1 MPKYTKK
8 VPMVSLDSP
17 KYKKS
22 ADGDIMSMSIGADDI
37 MSMMSMG
44 ILYSP
49 KYKKVLMISL
59 AS

>member
-1 MPKYTKK
+1 MNEK

-22 ADGDIMSMSIGADDI
+22 ADDIMSMLIGADDI

>member
-1 MPKYTKK
+1 
-8 VPMVSLDSP
+8 MVSLDSP

-22 ADGDIMSMSIGADDI
+22 AGGDIMSMSIGADDI